1 MNRTMI
7 VFGGHTGS
15 YKNFENT
22 LFQYDITENTWSKIS
37 VENEE
42 LAPRLAYHRSVY
54 TSCKRYLPFTKKEVE
69 LSLVPNPSH
78 LEAVNPVVEGK
89 VRAKQVIMKDQ
100 NREKVLPILL
110 QGDAAF
116 AGQGV
121 IYETM
126 GLSQLEE
133 YGTGG
138 TVHVVVNNQIGFTTN
153 PKNSR
158 STSYCT
164 DIAKFLNAP
173 IFHVNSDDAD
183 AVVKVCKLASEYR
196 QKYHG
201 DVVIDMVCFR
211 KRGHNELDEPMFTQP
226 SMYQAISKQE
236 PVINKYRTQLLKQG
250 VVTEEHIKQVE
261 EQVRNTF
268 DLEFARAKTDQKLD
282 VTGEVW
288 YLQGSKWDRMKTPQ
302 DYSAIRST
310 GVPME
315 TLKSIGKQV
324 TTLPAETEFK
334 PHKGIS
340 RVYNQRVQMI
350 ESGEGLDWGMGETL
364 AYANTIERRFPR

>member
-1 MNRTMI
+1 MI